1 MDIKTG
7 LIPNSA
13 NYAKGRSGD
22 IKYIVI
28 HYTANKGDTAL
39 NNVKYF
45 ANNVVKASA
54 HYFVDENNIYSSVP
68 EKDTAYHC
76 GGGLQGRTG
85 HAWYGICKNSNS
97 IGIEMCLWDKSGSL
111 IGGTVDNCIGLVR
124 CLMNRYSIPIENVIR
139 HWDVTG
145 KDCPKPMTGDN
156 NGLWTEFKKEIQKEA
171 EDMSIIAELTDKY
184 GKETV
189 KAALDAIIKARQ
201 EEEWK
206 NDGSD
211 YLHLACDLSDV
222 HNQGEPVTFGILGTI
237 LSKLK
242 G

>member
-1 MDIKTG
+1 MEIKTG
-7 LIPNSA
+7 LKPDPS

-28 HYTANKGDTAL
+28 HYTANKGDTAI

-54 HYFVDENNIYSSVP
+54 HFFVDENDIYSSVP
-68 EKDTAYHC
+68 VADVAWHC
-76 GGGLQGRTG
+76 GGGLQGNSG
-85 HAWYGICKNSNS
+85 HDWYKLCTNSNS
-97 IGIEMCLWDKSGSL
+97 VGVEMCLWDKEGNVKQ
-111 IGGTVDNCIGLVR
+111 GTIDKCVGLVKH
-124 CLMNRYSIPIENVIR
+124 LMDVYNIPAENVIR

-145 KDCPKPMTGDN
+145 KECPKPMTGDN
-156 NGLWTEFKKEIQKEA
+156 NGLWKNFKKAICEE
-171 EDMSIIAELTDKY
+171 EDEMSVIKELTDKY
-184 GKETV
+184 GEDRV
-189 KAALDAIIKARQ
+189 KDALEAVIKARK
-201 EEEWK
+201 EEAWK

-211 YLHLACDLSDV
+211 YLHSACELSDV

-237 LSKLK
+237 LSKMK